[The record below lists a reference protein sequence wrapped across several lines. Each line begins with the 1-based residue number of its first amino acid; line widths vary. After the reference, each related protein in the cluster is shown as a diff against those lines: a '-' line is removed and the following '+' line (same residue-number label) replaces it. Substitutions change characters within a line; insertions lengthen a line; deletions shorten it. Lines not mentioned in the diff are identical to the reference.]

1 VSSATSSASP
11 LAVVAAASGWL
22 RRPRRPWAA
31 PATMSMSSP
40 MKSLYYLPLNEIAF
54 ACEMLPSE
62 SSMRLFFAEV
72 KSFTFRPTQTIAN
85 EH

>member
-1 VSSATSSASP
+1 
-11 LAVVAAASGWL
+11 
-22 RRPRRPWAA
+22 
-31 PATMSMSSP
+31 